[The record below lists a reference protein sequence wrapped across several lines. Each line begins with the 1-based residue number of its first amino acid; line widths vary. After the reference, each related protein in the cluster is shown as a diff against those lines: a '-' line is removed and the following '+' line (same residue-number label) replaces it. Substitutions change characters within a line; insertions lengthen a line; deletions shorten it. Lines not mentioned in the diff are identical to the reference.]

1 MLAFAAQYPE
11 VVQCFPVIQREVEK
25 LPRYYVANVI
35 FTIVGERFKNWV
47 EEIVNERHE
56 LRRQEDD
63 TIEMDPDIARVFNAS
78 TATSGK

>member
-1 MLAFAAQYPE
+1 
-11 VVQCFPVIQREVEK
+11 
-25 LPRYYVANVI
+25 VANVI

-78 TATSGK
+78 TTTSGK